1 MAEPWLPPIQLREIP
16 GGCRLSLGGCAHG
29 AGPTL
34 QAALDDLVASV
45 LDIATAAQSGGLVM
59 SKELGP
65 PDHRWFD
72 FLFRVAERA
81 RQGEDARR
89 LVLDGLDRPV

>member
-1 MAEPWLPPIQLREIP
+1 VHLREIP

-45 LDIATAAQSGGLVM
+45 LDMATAVQS
-59 SKELGP
+59 
-65 PDHRWFD
+65 
-72 FLFRVAERA
+72 
-81 RQGEDARR
+81 GEDARR
-89 LVLDGLDRPV
+89 LVLDGLDRPA